1 MTAPN
6 PVAAGGIKLLVRR
19 PAAAA
24 APTAAVGRLS
34 LDDKKAAAA
43 AAPAKGPSEL
53 YVEILE
59 AAGGDVGAAA
69 ARIKEL
75 LAAGSRDAAALGGM
89 ALREGVPALHAHGG
103 FDGRAG
109 LAVHWAADA
118 RNSSAPAAVR
128 WRVGMCSCRAA
139 GGGTVWGSGGR
150 CWHARN
156 LDAAMLV
163 RAGMLVLSAPLLSH
177 TRSPARACR
186 LPNCR
191 LPNCPAC

>member
-34 LDDKKAAAA
+34 LDDKKAAA
-43 AAPAKGPSEL
+43 PAKGPSEL
-53 YVEILE
+53 YAEILE

-109 LAVHWAADA
+109 LAAHWAADA
-118 RNSSAPAAVR
+118 QQQRPCCCTSAAQHVQLP
-128 WRVGMCSCRAA
+128 
-139 GGGTVWGSGGR
+139 GGGRRHSVGAGR
-150 CWHARN
+150 
-156 LDAAMLV
+156 
-163 RAGMLVLSAPLLSH
+163 SLLTCTES
-177 TRSPARACR
+177 
-186 LPNCR
+186 
-191 LPNCPAC
+191 